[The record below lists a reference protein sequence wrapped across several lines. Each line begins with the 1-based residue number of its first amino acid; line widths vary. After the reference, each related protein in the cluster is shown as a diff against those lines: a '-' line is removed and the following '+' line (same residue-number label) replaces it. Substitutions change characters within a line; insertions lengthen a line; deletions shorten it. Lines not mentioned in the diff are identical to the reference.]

1 MLTIQQNN
9 SINTVQKTLKIAIKI
24 DIPKQYRQEKILK
37 EIANVY
43 NTEIEHFQILNLEKE
58 GQYNSL
64 NLNLKGNLDRL
75 VDMLIHLSELHIQ
88 VYH

>member
-9 SINTVQKTLKIAIKI
+9 SINTIQKTLTIAIKI
-24 DIPKQYRQEKILK
+24 DIPKEYRQEKILK